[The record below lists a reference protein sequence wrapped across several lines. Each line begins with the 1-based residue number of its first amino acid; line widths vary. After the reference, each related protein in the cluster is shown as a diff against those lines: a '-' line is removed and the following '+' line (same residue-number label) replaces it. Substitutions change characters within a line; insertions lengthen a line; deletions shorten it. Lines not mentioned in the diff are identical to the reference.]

1 MPSKKTT
8 LQNSDVKSW
17 HFVVEFHRS
26 GGHNC
31 NCISLFCT
39 EDLIFIVLYGNGIL
53 LQLDQIRGLLQLQ
66 QDCAREREEGGGWE
80 KEKEPWEQQ
89 QESKAKQ
96 EEAALSTVASLSGWR
111 RLQEGSSGNFVSNWR
126 EISNFWR
133 F

>member
-1 MPSKKTT
+1 M
-8 LQNSDVKSW
+8 
-17 HFVVEFHRS
+17 FHRR

-31 NCISLFCT
+31 NCISLFSS

-66 QDCAREREEGGGWE
+66 QDCAREREEGGGDGKRRRNQE
-80 KEKEPWEQQ
+80 SSR

-96 EEAALSTVASLSGWR
+96 EEAALSTVASLSGRR
-111 RLQEGSSGNFVSNWR
+111 RLQEGSSGDFVSNWR
-126 EISNFWR
+126 EISIFWR